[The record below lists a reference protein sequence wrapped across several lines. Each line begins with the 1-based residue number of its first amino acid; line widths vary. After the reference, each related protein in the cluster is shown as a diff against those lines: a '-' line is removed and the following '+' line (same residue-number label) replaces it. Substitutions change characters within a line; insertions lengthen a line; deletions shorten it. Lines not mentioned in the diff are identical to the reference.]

1 MKRFYKL
8 AGILLAE
15 NGAGFKVVLD
25 DKPIRTPA
33 KNLLHVPSERLAQC
47 IAGEWNAQKDEV
59 DTAEMRLTRL
69 ANTAIDRVAEVRE
82 QVIGEIA
89 GYARTDLVCY
99 RADQPVDLVRRQA
112 EAWEPLIK
120 WISQA
125 HGINLDVTTGLL
137 PIDQSADCLA
147 AVEAVVSG
155 FTDFGLAG
163 LHMVTTAIGSVVI
176 GLAVAEQYLDGKEAW
191 ERSLVDEL
199 FQIEQWGD
207 DPETQVRQKNLAA
220 DIDAAAEFLKLVK
233 ATP

>member
-1 MKRFYKL
+1 M
-8 AGILLAE
+8 A
-15 NGAGFKVVLD
+15 
-25 DKPIRTPA
+25 T
-33 KNLLHVPSERLAQC
+33 
-47 IAGEWNAQKDEV
+47 
-59 DTAEMRLTRL
+59 TATG
-69 ANTAIDRVAEVRE
+69 V
-82 QVIGEIA
+82 
-89 GYARTDLVCY
+89 Y

-120 WISQA
+120 WIGQE
-125 HGINLDVTTGLL
+125 HGIKLDVTTGLL

-163 LHMVTTAIGSVVI
+163 LHMVTAAIGSVVI

-207 DPETQVRQKNLAA
+207 DQETQVRHKNLAA

-233 ATP
+233 ATS

>member
-1 MKRFYKL
+1 MKRFYKSVGTL
-8 AGILLAE
+8 PAE
-15 NGAGFKVVLD
+15 SGAGFKVVLD

-33 KNLLHVPSERLAQC
+33 KNLLKVPSERLAQC
-47 IAGEWNAQKDEV
+47 IAGEWDAQKNEV
-59 DTAEMRLTRL
+59 DTAEMRLTRI
-69 ANTAIDRVAEVRE
+69 ATTAIDRVAEVRE

-99 RADQPVDLVRRQA
+99 RADRPDDLVTRQT
-112 EAWEPLIK
+112 EAWEPLVR
-120 WISQA
+120 WVDQA
-125 HGINLDVTTGLL
+125 HAIKLKVTTGML
-137 PIDQSADCLA
+137 PIDQSTDCLA
-147 AVEAVVSG
+147 AVETVVAG
-155 FTDFGLAG
+155 FSDFGLAG
-163 LHMVTTAIGSVVI
+163 LHMVTTACGSIVI

-207 DPETQVRQKNLAA
+207 DPENQVRHKNLAA